1 MCIYIRYIKG
11 VSEWY
16 KLEFRE
22 VRCFVS
28 RDVTFDET
36 QIIIIMCKD
45 LRKVME
51 KVHVKV
57 EPSNNELG
65 GLEILHGKVQ
75 QSQPT
80 FYFLV
85 KMNKIES

>member
-1 MCIYIRYIKG
+1 
-11 VSEWY
+11 
-16 KLEFRE
+16 
-22 VRCFVS
+22 
-28 RDVTFDET
+28 
-36 QIIIIMCKD
+36 MCKD